1 MIATVKPI
9 KPEERLPIAYE
20 PLILAVSKARSVTW
34 VLGELAEARR
44 KWSDRSTAPRRRG
57 AIRTRVAF
65 NRATLRPR
73 WIRQEARPRNE
84 REEDP

>member
-1 MIATVKPI
+1 MATVKPI

-44 KWSDRSTAPRRRG
+44 KWFGSIDGSETPRRHQNASR
-57 AIRTRVAF
+57 
-65 NRATLRPR
+65 L
-73 WIRQEARPRNE
+73 
-84 REEDP
+84 